1 MTKSAVNALYK
12 LLRNLNHYCPHK
24 MFPANIRRV
33 QDFAVF
39 SFENFAHHAPDD
51 RVVVN
56 DHQRWH
62 F

>member
-33 QDFAVF
+33 QDFQIF
-39 SFENFAHHAPDD
+39 QLRPLRAPCA
-51 RVVVN
+51 
-56 DHQRWH
+56 
-62 F
+62 